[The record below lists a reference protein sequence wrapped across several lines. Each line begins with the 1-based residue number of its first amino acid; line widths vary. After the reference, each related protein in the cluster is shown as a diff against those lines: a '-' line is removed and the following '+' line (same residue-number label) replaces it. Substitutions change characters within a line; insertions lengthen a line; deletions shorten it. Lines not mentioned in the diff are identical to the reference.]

1 MINNFIKNIFFFSL
15 VTLLL
20 GQSPDQV
27 VNDGKAQLANND
39 YEQAEVL
46 FKKALEMDPTFSP
59 AMLELA
65 KINLRFGKMK
75 DTQEFLRQAID
86 IDPENQ
92 EYRDE
97 FNRINEINTL
107 MSDASRYMGDSDYDN
122 AFESYRVV
130 LEKFPLFSE
139 AAFSKGLVRYREKN
153 LEEAVVH
160 FKKALEIN
168 PYHEKARTALDNV
181 TKKAFNEANGYEKIS
196 HILSGDDDL
205 LLHKINNLT
214 SYRSI
219 FCLNQRAVV
228 ESDAPK
234 SIISFIKQRMRSA
247 SKSIL
252 YYSLD
257 SSSGLS
263 VNDASS
269 ISLISTPIASPLI
282 TL

>member
-1 MINNFIKNIFFFSL
+1 MIINIFIFSL

-27 VNDGKAQLANND
+27 LNDGKAQLVNAD
-39 YEQAEVL
+39 YEQAEIL

-65 KINLRFGKMK
+65 RINLRFGKMK

-97 FNRINEINTL
+97 FERINQINTL
-107 MSDASRYMGDSDYDN
+107 MSDASRYMGDNDFNN

-130 LEKFPLFSE
+130 LEKFPFFSE

-153 LEEAVVH
+153 LEEAVIH

-181 TKKAFNEANGYEKIS
+181 TKKAFNEGNRSYKRGDLDGAVDSIEK
-196 HILSGDDDL
+196 
-205 LLHKINNLT
+205 
-214 SYRSI
+214 Y
-219 FCLNQRAVV
+219 
-228 ESDAPK
+228 
-234 SIISFIKQRMRSA
+234 
-247 SKSIL
+247 
-252 YYSLD
+252 
-257 SSSGLS
+257 
-263 VNDASS
+263 
-269 ISLISTPIASPLI
+269 
-282 TL
+282 

>member
-139 AAFSKGLVRYREKN
+139 AAF
-153 LEEAVVH
+153 
-160 FKKALEIN
+160 
-168 PYHEKARTALDNV
+168 
-181 TKKAFNEANGYEKIS
+181 
-196 HILSGDDDL
+196 
-205 LLHKINNLT
+205 
-214 SYRSI
+214 
-219 FCLNQRAVV
+219 
-228 ESDAPK
+228 
-234 SIISFIKQRMRSA
+234 
-247 SKSIL
+247 
-252 YYSLD
+252 
-257 SSSGLS
+257 
-263 VNDASS
+263 
-269 ISLISTPIASPLI
+269 
-282 TL
+282 